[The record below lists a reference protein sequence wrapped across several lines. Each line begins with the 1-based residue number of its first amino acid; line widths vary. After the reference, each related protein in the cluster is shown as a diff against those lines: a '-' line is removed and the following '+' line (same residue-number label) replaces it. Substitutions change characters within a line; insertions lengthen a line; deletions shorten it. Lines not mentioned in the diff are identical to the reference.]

1 MAQRRGGRNRR
12 RAMQHLLTLGGL
24 ETMALIVFLAV
35 GLALRTWL
43 SRGERNGEFDR
54 SRWVFRRG
62 AVAQSSGMWAS
73 SHARS
78 AAERN
83 QPEQELP
90 PLPFPD
96 QIAVRND
103 ATDRAV

>member
-1 MAQRRGGRNRR
+1 
-12 RAMQHLLTLGGL
+12 MQHLLTLGGL
-24 ETMALIVFLAV
+24 ETMALIVFVAV
-35 GLALRTWL
+35 GLVLRTWL
-43 SRGERNGEFDR
+43 SRGERSGEFDR

-73 SHARS
+73 PHQRS

-90 PLPFPD
+90 PLPFAD
-96 QIAVRND
+96 QIAARND
-103 ATDRAV
+103 STDRAV